1 MASVQSW
8 FDEIGGILKGF
19 VELLFGLAIVIIV
32 VNVIFG
38 TTTFDVIGNVT
49 GFVRGFADEGV
60 AGLIVFLILLAIY
73 KR

>member
-19 VELLFGLAIVIIV
+19 VELLFSLAIVIIV

-38 TTTFDVIGNVT
+38 TGLDIIGNVSDFVGNFT
-49 GFVRGFADEGV
+49 GGGV
-60 AGLIVFLILLAIY
+60 TGLIVFLVILAIY

>member
-8 FDEIGGILKGF
+8 FDDIGGWLRGF

-32 VNVIFG
+32 VDVIFG
-38 TTTFDVIGNVT
+38 TGFDIIGNVATFVGSFT
-49 GFVRGFADEGV
+49 GQGV
-60 AGLIVFLILLAIY
+60 TGLIVFLILLAIY

>member
-1 MASVQSW
+1 MATVQSW

-38 TTTFDVIGNVT
+38 TGLDIIGNVSDFVGNFT
-49 GFVRGFADEGV
+49 GEGV
-60 AGLIVFLILLAIY
+60 TGLIVFLIILAIY

>member
-32 VNVIFG
+32 VDVIFG
-38 TTTFDVIGNVT
+38 TGFDIIGNVATFVGSFT
-49 GFVRGFADEGV
+49 GQGV
-60 AGLIVFLILLAIY
+60 TGLIVFLIILAIY
-73 KR
+73 RR

>member
-19 VELLFGLAIVIIV
+19 VELLFSLAIVIIV

-38 TTTFDVIGNVT
+38 TGLDIIGNVSDFVGNFT
-49 GFVRGFADEGV
+49 GEGV
-60 AGLIVFLILLAIY
+60 TGLIVFLVILAIY